1 MVVLLHVIIA
11 LSSIA
16 LSSYLYFKP
25 IKKVMKASYGLIAGT
40 VLSGSYLIITRPTH
54 MLETCTVG
62 LVYLAI
68 VVAATLATQAK
79 LRHADQL

>member
-25 IKKVMKASYGLIAGT
+25 IKKAMKVSYGFIAGT
-40 VLSGSYLIITRPTH
+40 VLSGSYLIVTRPAH

-62 LVYLAI
+62 LVYLGI
-68 VVAATLATQAK
+68 VIGATLATQAK
-79 LRHADQL
+79 LKRAD